1 MCVKN
6 RTYYFFNDL
15 IFIKD
20 SDPNGIRIDKKYSYL
35 LYWICDDQKRPRKL
49 QCKSF
54 IPFFNKVNGYFKEI
68 NGNKYLALV
77 PTNKTKE
84 KVKTYEEYGLKS
96 EI

>member
-49 QCKSF
+49 
-54 IPFFNKVNGYFKEI
+54 
-68 NGNKYLALV
+68 
-77 PTNKTKE
+77 
-84 KVKTYEEYGLKS
+84 
-96 EI
+96 